1 MSEIATG
8 ATQVV
13 WIKKE
18 TTQGVFE
25 KPAASDAVLVLS
37 DITAKQD
44 RIFLEDEQKRLS
56 LSRLGK
62 IAGPYNP
69 GEWSIATYIKPSG
82 SLGVEPSGSVLL
94 EALFGKKAV
103 TSGTKVEY
111 SLYGVDDSIITL
123 SMIVKR
129 GWETYFISGAFVDKG
144 SFPVK
149 AGDGNDA
156 IFQATF
162 SGQFLKSYL
171 AGTDSLSSA
180 IDGTTTPVTTIPVSD
195 AKKFEAGAYIVVGSD
210 DNSGDGYKIT
220 AVDVSGNTLTI
231 ENGVATA
238 QDAGAVVRGWTPD
251 VTESGYLVHGR
262 FGMVQTSEDGS
273 SYNDF
278 VITEAT
284 IEIANNFNV
293 LNDEKT
299 GDSYPRTITKTN
311 VRDIDISITRYFYPE
326 DSRRRYDANNQT
338 RFWIKIP
345 IGDTA
350 GKRARFE
357 FVNVQF
363 ESPEISGDAEMSVSL
378 KGKAYAT
385 ASLDDEVQL
394 IFD

>member
-8 ATQVV
+8 ATQIAWV
-13 WIKKE
+13 KKE
-18 TTQGVFE
+18 TTQGTFE
-25 KPAASDAVLVLS
+25 KPAASDAILVIS
-37 DITAKQD
+37 DITGKQD
-44 RIFLEDEQKRLS
+44 RIFLEDAQKRQS
-56 LSRLGK
+56 LSRLGRV
-62 IAGPYNP
+62 AGPYNP

-82 SLGVEPSGSVLL
+82 SLGTEPVGSVLL
-94 EALFGKKAV
+94 EALFGKKTV

-111 SLYGVDDSIITL
+111 SLYTIDDSIITL
-123 SMIVKR
+123 SMIIKR

-144 SFPVK
+144 SFPIK

-156 IFQATF
+156 IFQGTF

-180 IDGTTTPVTTIPVSD
+180 IDGTTTPVTTIPVID
-195 AKKFEAGAYIVVGSD
+195 AKKYEAGAYIVVGSD
-210 DNSGDGYKIT
+210 DNSGQGFKIT
-220 AVDVSGNTLTI
+220 AVDTSANTLTI
-231 ENGVATA
+231 EDGVTTSQAS
-238 QDAGAVVRGWTPD
+238 GAVVKGWTPD
-251 VTESGYLVHGR
+251 VVESGYLIHGR
-262 FGMVQTSEDGS
+262 FGLVQTSEDGS

-284 IEIANNFNV
+284 IEMANNFNV

-299 GDSYPRTITKTN
+299 GDAYPRTITKTQ
-311 VRDIDISITRYFYPE
+311 VRDIDLSISRYFYPE
-326 DSRRRYDANNQT
+326 ESRRRFDANNQT

-345 IGDTA
+345 VGDTA

-357 FVNVQF
+357 FLNVQF
-363 ESPEISGDAEMSVSL
+363 ESPEVSGDAEMNVAL

-385 ASLDDEVQL
+385 STLDDEIKL